1 MYYVPDALKT
11 KEGGEISPKSAQ
23 HIQSPFSPLAV
34 LSRDDI
40 IRDFH
45 KDVVSPCRQPEQCHL
60 NVNGFLFKNLGPFI
74 PTYTCLDE
82 PMVSKVTGI
91 DKFGFCPDS
100 LAKHLTLEN
109 ILLHQKKDEK
119 LSNILDSIDSQQQPS
134 NYLVEKGIL
143 MKSFKNRINA
153 IVVPKSLV
161 PFVICSYHFM
171 THVGYEKLL
180 HLIQMKYFWP
190 NMSAD
195 IKDFCKGCVLC
206 SIFKSTNQGMTVV
219 GTPRLVLAPRACWQI
234 DIVSGLTN
242 VQGQKSFLTMI
253 DMYTGFVIA
262 VPLKNENTSE
272 IAKII
277 ENYIIKVFGP
287 PKEISSDN
295 AANLTGIE
303 MRTLCK
309 FYNIFY
315 RNTVPYSPTSHALV
329 EIANRYLVQLC
340 RIFADQF
347 NSNWVNVLTLST
359 LIYNSV
365 PRPQLSNHSP
375 FFMMFQSEPFA
386 ENELNKQK
394 LDNMDVET
402 FLQNS
407 INDQVYAKILRE
419 RILKIREKRNSAKN
433 HTYKSYPKGSL
444 ILVKDMRPKVHR
456 KLKPV
461 YYKIPRLVV
470 QEYQC
475 TVYASNFQGQIQ
487 KISKNNIKMANPRSS
502 ELFSVL
508 PDEIKILLG
517 DHFDEQ
523 KWKEIRESGLVPEY
537 FLDIELE
544 AYAGITTRGKLAE
557 DTHLLEQEKPEVP
570 NTPAIEVEEN
580 DELFDELLQDDVAD
594 KINHLHEQG
603 LLTDTNLRLSDIPQL
618 YRRAGSPQVES
629 RVDNLVPE
637 VDELDQEEVVYDV
650 PHNRPR
656 DTAAVSVE
664 NILPENQ
671 KRRRNVR
678 FNLPKNS

>member
-1 MYYVPDALKT
+1 
-11 KEGGEISPKSAQ
+11 
-23 HIQSPFSPLAV
+23 
-34 LSRDDI
+34 
-40 IRDFH
+40 
-45 KDVVSPCRQPEQCHL
+45 
-60 NVNGFLFKNLGPFI
+60 
-74 PTYTCLDE
+74 
-82 PMVSKVTGI
+82 
-91 DKFGFCPDS
+91 
-100 LAKHLTLEN
+100 LEN
-109 ILLHQKKDEK
+109 ILIHQKKDEK

-153 IVVPKSLV
+153 IVVPKSLA

-433 HTYKSYPKGSL
+433 HTYKSYPKNA
-444 ILVKDMRPKVHR
+444 RP
-456 KLKPV
+456 
-461 YYKIPRLVV
+461 
-470 QEYQC
+470 
-475 TVYASNFQGQIQ
+475 N
-487 KISKNNIKMANPRSS
+487 
-502 ELFSVL
+502 
-508 PDEIKILLG
+508 
-517 DHFDEQ
+517 
-523 KWKEIRESGLVPEY
+523 
-537 FLDIELE
+537 
-544 AYAGITTRGKLAE
+544 
-557 DTHLLEQEKPEVP
+557 
-570 NTPAIEVEEN
+570 
-580 DELFDELLQDDVAD
+580 
-594 KINHLHEQG
+594 
-603 LLTDTNLRLSDIPQL
+603 
-618 YRRAGSPQVES
+618 
-629 RVDNLVPE
+629 
-637 VDELDQEEVVYDV
+637 
-650 PHNRPR
+650 
-656 DTAAVSVE
+656 
-664 NILPENQ
+664 
-671 KRRRNVR
+671 
-678 FNLPKNS
+678 